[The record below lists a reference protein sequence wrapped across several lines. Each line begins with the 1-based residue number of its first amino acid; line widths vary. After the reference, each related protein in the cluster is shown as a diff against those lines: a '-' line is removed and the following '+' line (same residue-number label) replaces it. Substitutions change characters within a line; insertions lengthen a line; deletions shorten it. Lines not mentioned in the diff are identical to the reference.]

1 MIYIFLSIVSFSACI
16 LIITQ
21 KDRVS
26 ILLASR
32 NDAGAKQSAHSGFVP
47 RIGGLAIFLAF
58 VSLYPFAD
66 QFGIDTQGG
75 KFFISIL
82 PIVVVGLAEDIG
94 LGMSPLRRLLAIT
107 SSGLLTSFFFNISLS
122 GFGIPGLDAL
132 MTYTPIAVAITVF
145 MAAGVTNAF
154 NLIDGINGLCSFVT
168 ISTGLALMFLAQSAG
183 LSQIATI
190 LGVIVA
196 VTFGFFLAN
205 YPFGRIFLGDAGAYM
220 LGHALCWVAIAMVA
234 LRADISPFAVLL
246 VFFWPVADTLLAIW
260 RRRTSGVKTDQPDR
274 LHFHQLVMRFLEIRF
289 LGRHK
294 RHISNPLTT
303 IVLAPMIVAPQI
315 AGVLLAFDHQKAII
329 ATVLFVVLFFSSY
342 LMGISLARNYSR
354 KVRVPK
360 TISVNARV
368 PAE

>member
-1 MIYIFLSIVSFSACI
+1 MLYVFLSIVSFSACI
-16 LIITQ
+16 LIIIQ
-21 KDRVS
+21 KDRIS

-66 QFGIDTQGG
+66 QFGIDTHGG
-75 KFFISIL
+75 KFFIAIL
-82 PIVVVGLAEDIG
+82 PIVAVGLAEDIG
-94 LGMSPLRRLLAIT
+94 LGMSPLRRMIAII
-107 SSGLLTSFFFNISLS
+107 SSSLLTSLFFNITLP
-122 GFGIPGLDAL
+122 GLGIPGLDAL
-132 MTYTPIAVAITVF
+132 MIYTPLAIVITVF

-168 ISTGLALMFLAQSAG
+168 ISTGIALIIVAQSAG
-183 LSQIATI
+183 LSQISTI

-246 VFFWPVADTLLAIW
+246 IFFWPVADTILAIW
-260 RRRTSGVKTDQPDR
+260 RRKTSGVKTDQPDR
-274 LHFHQLVMRFLEIRF
+274 LHYHQLVMRFLEIRF
-289 LGRHK
+289 FGRHK

-303 IVLAPMIVAPQI
+303 VVLAPMIVAPQI
-315 AGVLLAFDHQKAII
+315 AGVILAFDHQKAIT

-342 LMGISLARNYSR
+342 FAGISLARNYSR
-354 KVRVPK
+354 KVRVTK
-360 TISVNARV
+360 TVLANSRV